1 MSNAPDIANLFGL
14 VKVVP
19 PEFEGFGKEVG
30 ESECLEKVFVRARNE
45 CRWDLSQFV
54 VKISQ
59 INIDLVTF
67 VLGDAT

>member
-1 MSNAPDIANLFGL
+1 MSNAPDISNLFGL

-30 ESECLEKVFVRARNE
+30 KSKFLEKVFVRARNKR
-45 CRWDLSQFV
+45 RWDLSQFV
-54 VKISQ
+54 IKIGY
-59 INIDLVTF
+59 IDIDLVTF